1 MSLYSGPELDKNQAN
16 FAPLTPVSVLKRTER
31 VYPDLPA
38 QIHGNI
44 RRNWGE
50 VAERCKRLASAL
62 SHRGVGKGDTVALI
76 APNIPEALECALAI
90 PMLGA
95 VLNANNVRLDAATLG
110 FILEHGEAKVLL
122 VDTEFSAL
130 AREAVTQSGRDLFIV
145 DIEDSEGPGGDCIG
159 ELTYEALLAEGSPDF
174 PYTPPNASAVASACL
189 RYPFMTILP
198 RNATSPWVS
207 PSQGTGVRVSGSST
221 STSSCSS

>member
-16 FAPLTPVSVLKRTER
+16 FAPLSPVSVLKRTER

-62 SHRGVGKGDTVALI
+62 SQRGVGKGDTVALI

-95 VLNANNVRLDAATLG
+95 VLNANNVRLDATTLG

-130 AREAVTQSGRDLFIV
+130 AREAVSHSGRDVFIV
-145 DIEDSEGPGGDCIG
+145 DIEDPEGPGGECIG
-159 ELTYEALLAEGSPDF
+159 ELTYEELLSEGSPEF
-174 PYTPPNASAVASACL
+174 PYSPPDDEWDLSL
-189 RYPFMTILP
+189 IHI
-198 RNATSPWVS
+198 
-207 PSQGTGVRVSGSST
+207 
-221 STSSCSS
+221 